1 MDISDKI
8 KEKVSTKYHDKI
20 DDFCS
25 ILDRNKEYKVISTKN
40 KVRMELL
47 LKEYNTN
54 PNNNYITLITLCGSI
69 VTSKIRVSGDFVAGL
84 LRIDKQLVDGS
95 FVEEFVIITYEVDD
109 RLY

>member
-8 KEKVSTKYHDKI
+8 KAKVSDKYHDKI

-25 ILDRNKEYKVISTKN
+25 ILDKSKDYKVISTKN

-47 LKEYNTN
+47 LKEYNSN
-54 PNNNYITLITLCGSI
+54 PNNTYITLITLCGSI
-69 VTSKIRVSGDFVAGL
+69 ITSKIRVSGDFVAAL

-95 FVEEFVIITYEVDD
+95 FTEEFVIITYEVDD
-109 RLY
+109 GLY